1 MVIYRDSPTLSA
13 YAGSVRRAAGS
24 EDGSV
29 RVWEL
34 RSGQA
39 VHVMACPAKGPVTG
53 LLVLDR
59 PPFLAAFGT
68 RGGGEPGGEPAH
80 MLPKGHCEAG
90 SLA

>member
-1 MVIYRDSPTLSA
+1 MLVYHASHADHA
-13 YAGSVRRAAGS
+13 RRATGS

-39 VHVMACPAKGPVTG
+39 VHVMASPAKGPVTG

-68 RGGGEPGGEPAH
+68 RGGGGESGGQPQ
-80 MLPKGHCEAG
+80 P
-90 SLA
+90 

>member
-1 MVIYRDSPTLSA
+1 MFERTNGP
-13 YAGSVRRAAGS
+13 GRRAAGS

-39 VHVMACPAKGPVTG
+39 VHVMPSPAKGPITG

-59 PPFLAAFGT
+59 PPFLAAFGS
-68 RGGGEPGGEPAH
+68 RCGGGEPGGTPSL
-80 MLPKGHCEAG
+80 LPSSHPV
-90 SLA
+90 SL